1 MKYMR
6 LLVFFSLL
14 AVLFSG
20 CGGEAAARQEGDLVL
35 ATTYPVY
42 YLTDRLFEGVED
54 VQVDV
59 LVQDQVSCLHDYTLT
74 TAQMKKIE
82 QAEYI
87 VMNGGHLEHFLEG
100 ALEGIPEQ
108 RLVTAQPDEELLL
121 SGEEG
126 ETDPHYWLSP
136 DLYSRMLDS
145 VYTAMVKSYPQ
156 HEAALTA
163 NKALL
168 VSQLLELSFDT
179 TTLSSRDMITFHDG
193 FSYFAGA
200 CDVSIAAAIEEEEGA
215 EASAQQIQE
224 ICDLILER
232 NIPAIFVEK
241 NGSTN
246 AADIIAAETGVKVYT
261 LDTMMDGEND
271 YITAM
276 KENFR
281 VVKEALS

>member
-6 LLVFFSLL
+6 LLVLFSLIFS
-14 AVLFSG
+14 LFAG
-20 CGGEAAARQEGDLVL
+20 CGGAETAAPEGDLVL

-42 YLTDRLFEGVED
+42 YLTDRLFEGVEE
-54 VQVDV
+54 VSVDV

-82 QAEYI
+82 QAEFL
-87 VMNGGHLEHFLEG
+87 VMNGGHLEHFMES
-100 ALEGIPEQ
+100 ALEGVPSEKIITAKVDENHLIPGE
-108 RLVTAQPDEELLL
+108 D
-121 SGEEG
+121 GEE
-126 ETDPHYWLSP
+126 DPHYWLNP
-136 DLYSRMLDS
+136 NLYTQMLDS
-145 VYTAMVKSYPQ
+145 IYTDLVKSYPQ

-168 VSQLLELSFDT
+168 ISELLELSFDT
-179 TTLSSRDMITFHDG
+179 TALSCRDMITFHDG
-193 FSYFAGA
+193 FSYFAVA
-200 CDVSIAAAIEEEEGA
+200 CDVTIAAAIEEEEGA
-215 EASAQQIQE
+215 EASAQQIE
-224 ICDLILER
+224 AICDLIREK

-246 AADIIAAETGVKVYT
+246 AADIIAAETGVKVYV
-261 LDTMMDGEND
+261 LDTVMDGEKD